1 MIAYF
6 DCFSGISGDMTLGAL
21 IDLGLSAEWLEDH
34 LKSALGVTAFELR
47 VRPVMRNNIYGKKV
61 DVIVS
66 DRSGAR
72 NYAYIR
78 NLIETGILS
87 PFAREKSLAVF
98 ERLAKAE
105 AAIHNC
111 PPEAVHFHELGGVD
125 AIVDVVGAIAGIEKL
140 GIKRI
145 HSSAVAVGSGTVDC
159 AHGRLPVPA
168 PATLSLLNG
177 VPVYGTDDDRELVT
191 PTGAAII
198 STLAE
203 SFGPVPDMVIGH
215 AGYGAGEQDLP
226 GRPNLLRIVTG
237 HSVSRHPDPVE
248 VVETA
253 IDDMNPEVFGH
264 VVESLMDRGALDV
277 CMFPVYMKKNRPGTL
292 LQVLC
297 EKPLLPEITG
307 LILSETS
314 AAGLRHYSAG
324 RRVLERSLIKLETP
338 YGPVDAK
345 RLSIP
350 DGRVRIAPEY
360 EDCRRI
366 AKSRGVPVLAVYE
379 AAMGSAKE
387 GLDI

>member
-6 DCFSGISGDMTLGAL
+6 DCYSGISGDMTLGAL
-21 IDLGLSAEWLEDH
+21 VDLGLSAEWLEDH
-34 LKSALGVTAFELR
+34 LKSALGVTEFELR
-47 VRPVMRNNIYGKKV
+47 VRPVMRKNICGKKV

-66 DRSGAR
+66 DSSVAR
-72 NYAYIR
+72 DYAHIK

-98 ERLAKAE
+98 ERLAQAE

-111 PPEAVHFHELGGVD
+111 PLEAVHFHELGGVD
-125 AIVDVVGAIAGIEKL
+125 AIVDVVGAVAGIEKL
-140 GIKRI
+140 GIKQI
-145 HSSAVAVGSGTVDC
+145 HSSAVAVGSGTVNC

-168 PATLSLLNG
+168 PATLSLLKG

-198 STLAE
+198 ATLAA
-203 SFGPVPDMVIGH
+203 SFGPVPDMVIGR
-215 AGYGAGEQDLP
+215 AGYGAGTMDLP
-226 GRPNLLRIVTG
+226 GRPNLLRIVMGTPA
-237 HSVSRHPDPVE
+237 SRHPDPVE

-297 EKPLLPEITG
+297 EKSLLQEITA

-324 RRVLERSLIKLETP
+324 RRVLERTMVSVETP
-338 YGPVDAK
+338 YGTVGAK
-345 RLSIP
+345 RLSTP
-350 DGRVRIAPEY
+350 DGRIRIAPEY

-366 AKSRGVPVLAVYE
+366 AKSRDVPVLAVYE
-379 AAMGSAKE
+379 AALGSAKE
-387 GLDI
+387 KIDP